1 ITINFC
7 FLMQLATDEKPPRR
21 KTSGSPNGG
30 NGGGSRGPSG
40 LKISFLCLIV
50 SVILLLFVFGVY
62 RLFYCNDSSPKVVLT
77 KHSDFPTVTVA
88 YLHVEPP
95 SPSPPSP
102 SPLPSPS
109 PARHLVQKK
118 PPNPQPEPAGFV
130 SENASPY
137 LARLASKF
145 GYSKVQYAAIIDA
158 GSTGSRVLAYKFN
171 RSFIDNKLVL
181 YEELFKERKP
191 GLSSFADNPAEGAH
205 SIKLLLDEARAFIP
219 KEHWSSTP
227 LVLKATAGLRLLP
240 TSKAE
245 NILNAVRELFA
256 KSEFSVDMDAV
267 EIMEGTDEGI
277 FSWFTV
283 NFLLGRLSKTN
294 QAAALDLGGGSTQ
307 VTFSPTDPE
316 QVPVYDKYMHEVV
329 TSSKKINVF
338 THSYL
343 GLGLMA
349 ARHAVFTH
357 GHKKDD
363 VLLESVCVNP
373 IIGNRTWTY
382 GNVKYKVSGKE
393 NGKSSAEQPVVDFE
407 ACLELVK
414 SKVMPLVK
422 PKPFTLKQHAV
433 AAFSYY
439 FERAIESGLVD
450 PLAGGETTVE
460 AYRKKAQEICAIPN
474 DEQPFMCFD
483 LTFIS
488 TLLREGFGLNDGKK
502 IKLYKKIDGH
512 EISWA
517 LGCAYNVL
525 TSDEKFGNS

>member
-1 ITINFC
+1 LYVF
-7 FLMQLATDEKPPRR
+7 QLATDEKPPRR
-21 KTSGSPNGG
+21 KSSGSPNASSGA
-30 NGGGSRGPSG
+30 NRGPSG
-40 LKISFLCLIV
+40 LKISFLCLVI

-62 RLFYCNDSSPKVVLT
+62 HLYYVNEPIPKVVLT
-77 KHSDFPTVTVA
+77 KPSDFPTVTVRYA
-88 YLHVEPP
+88 NVEPHFP
-95 SPSPPSP
+95 TPVRP
-102 SPLPSPS
+102 
-109 PARHLVQKK
+109 VVTKK
-118 PPNPQPEPAGFV
+118 PITKTPNADDDAAGFV

-137 LARLASKF
+137 LARLASQF

-240 TSKAE
+240 ASKAE
-245 NILNAVRELFA
+245 NILNAVRDLFA

-267 EIMEGTDEGI
+267 EIMDGTDEGI

-357 GHKKDD
+357 GYKKEDS
-363 VLLESVCVNP
+363 VLESVCVNP
-373 IIGNRTWTY
+373 IIANRTWTY
-382 GNVKYKVSGKE
+382 GNVQYKVSGKE
-393 NGKSSAEQPVVDFE
+393 NPKSSAEQPIVDFD
-407 ACLELVK
+407 ACLDLVK

-460 AYRKKAQEICAIPN
+460 AYRKKAQEICAIP
-474 DEQPFMCFD
+474 
-483 LTFIS
+483 S
-488 TLLREGFGLNDGKK
+488 
-502 IKLYKKIDGH
+502 
-512 EISWA
+512 
-517 LGCAYNVL
+517 
-525 TSDEKFGNS
+525 

>member
-1 ITINFC
+1 MSTTDVRKRK
-7 FLMQLATDEKPPRR
+7 LVSDEKSSHSSRR
-21 KTSGSPNGG
+21 KGSASGSAGR
-30 NGGGSRGPSG
+30 GGGGTSG
-40 LKISFLCLIV
+40 LKLSFLCLII
-50 SVILLLFVFGVY
+50 SVVLLLFVFGVY
-62 RLFYCNDSSPKVVLT
+62 HMYYAQVSIPTTVT
-77 KHSDFPTVTVA
+77 KSTKTTNLPTVTIPF
-88 YLHVEPP
+88 HE
-95 SPSPPSP
+95 SPHMETRPHPRTTMK
-102 SPLPSPS
+102 
-109 PARHLVQKK
+109 PATPRHTHG
-118 PPNPQPEPAGFV
+118 NDAGFV
-130 SENASPY
+130 SDNASPY
-137 LARLASKF
+137 LARLASKL

-240 TSKAE
+240 QSKAE
-245 NILNAVRELFA
+245 NLLNAVRDLFA
-256 KSEFSVDMDAV
+256 KSEFSVDIDAV
-267 EIMEGTDEGI
+267 EIMDGTDEGI

-349 ARHAVFTH
+349 ARHDVFTK
-357 GHKKDD
+357 GYDAGD
-363 VLLESVCVNP
+363 TVVESVCVNP
-373 IIGNRTWTY
+373 IIANRTWIY
-382 GNVKYKVSGKE
+382 GNVKYQVSGKE
-393 NGKSSAEQPVVDFE
+393 NSKSSAEQPVVDFDT
-407 ACLELVK
+407 CLELVK

-450 PLAGGETTVE
+450 PTAGGETTVE

-488 TLLREGFGLNDGKK
+488 VLLREGFGLNDSKK
-502 IKLYKKIDGH
+502 VKLYKKIDGH

-525 TSDEKFGNS
+525 TSDEKFNNS

>member
-1 ITINFC
+1 MASDDKVPN
-7 FLMQLATDEKPPRR
+7 QAHRR
-21 KTSGSPNGG
+21 KSSGSSSNG
-30 NGGGSRGPSG
+30 RGRVPSG
-40 LKISFLCLIV
+40 LKISFLCLII
-50 SVILLLFVFGVY
+50 SVVLLLFVFGVY
-62 RLFYCNDSSPKVVLT
+62 RFYYCKSSIPTLPTVT
-77 KHSDFPTVTVA
+77 KTSEFPTVTVPFHESPHMDMDHR
-88 YLHVEPP
+88 LHQPRTTTAK
-95 SPSPPSP
+95 
-102 SPLPSPS
+102 PLTTH
-109 PARHLVQKK
+109 RNNHHDD
-118 PPNPQPEPAGFV
+118 AGFI
-130 SENASPY
+130 SDNASPY
-137 LARLASKF
+137 LARLASKL

-191 GLSSFADNPAEGAH
+191 GLSSFADNPSEGAH

-240 TSKAE
+240 QSKAE
-245 NILNAVRELFA
+245 NLLNAVRDLFA
-256 KSEFSVDMDAV
+256 KSEFSVDIDAV

-316 QVPVYDKYMHEVV
+316 QVPVYDKYMHEVA
-329 TSSKKINVF
+329 TSNKKINVF

-349 ARHAVFTH
+349 ARHAVFTK
-357 GHKKDD
+357 GYSAEDTI
-363 VLLESVCVNP
+363 VESVCVNP
-373 IIGNRTWTY
+373 IIANRTWTY
-382 GNVKYKVSGKE
+382 GNVKYSVSGKE
-393 NGKSSAEQPVVDFE
+393 NSKSTAEQPVVDFDE
-407 ACLELVK
+407 CLELVK

-450 PLAGGETTVE
+450 PTAGGETTVE

-488 TLLREGFGLNDGKK
+488 VLLREGFGLNDGKK
-502 IKLYKKIDGH
+502 IKVSIECDVKND
-512 EISWA
+512 
-517 LGCAYNVL
+517 
-525 TSDEKFGNS
+525 

>member
-1 ITINFC
+1 MTNTD
-7 FLMQLATDEKPPRR
+7 LRKRKLATDEKPPRR
-21 KTSGSPNGG
+21 KSSGSPNASSGG
-30 NGGGSRGPSG
+30 NRGPSG
-40 LKISFLCLIV
+40 LKISFLCLVI

-62 RLFYCNDSSPKVVLT
+62 HLYYVKDNVVSKPVLT
-77 KHSDFPTVTVA
+77 KPSDFPTVTVR
-88 YLHVEPP
+88 YSDVEPHF
-95 SPSPPSP
+95 SPSV
-102 SPLPSPS
+102 
-109 PARHLVQKK
+109 RRVVTKK
-118 PPNPQPEPAGFV
+118 PPTTQPPTTDDAGFV

-240 TSKAE
+240 ASKAE
-245 NILNAVRELFA
+245 NILNAVRDLFA

-267 EIMEGTDEGI
+267 EIMDGTDEGI

-357 GHKKDD
+357 GYKKEDS
-363 VLLESVCVNP
+363 VLESVCVNP
-373 IIGNRTWTY
+373 IIANRTWTY
-382 GNVKYKVSGKE
+382 GNVNYKVSGKE
-393 NGKSSAEQPVVDFE
+393 NGKSSAEQPIVDFD

-525 TSDEKFGNS
+525 TSDEKFSNS

>member
-1 ITINFC
+1 MTTTDVRKRK
-7 FLMQLATDEKPPRR
+7 LATDEKPLQGNRR
-21 KTSGSPNGG
+21 KGSGSVS
-30 NGGGSRGPSG
+30 GSRGPSG

-50 SVILLLFVFGVY
+50 SVVLLLFVFGVY
-62 RLFYCNDSSPKVVLT
+62 HLYFCNKEPHKVVLT
-77 KHSDFPTVTVA
+77 KPSDFPTVTVA
-88 YLHVEPP
+88 FSHIEPHFP
-95 SPSPPSP
+95 HEPVVPTSTTN
-102 SPLPSPS
+102 
-109 PARHLVQKK
+109 K
-118 PPNPQPEPAGFV
+118 PKRKTKTETESADAAGFV

-240 TSKAE
+240 QSKAE
-245 NILNAVRELFA
+245 NILNAVRDLFA

-267 EIMEGTDEGI
+267 EIMDGTDEGI

-357 GHKKDD
+357 GHKKEDT
-363 VLLESVCVNP
+363 LLESVCVNP
-373 IIGNRTWTY
+373 IIANRTWTY
-382 GNVKYKVSGKE
+382 GNVKYKVSGRD
-393 NGKSSAEQPVVDFE
+393 NTKSSTAEQPIVDFE

-525 TSDEKFGNS
+525 TSDEKFSNS

>member
-1 ITINFC
+1 MTNTEVRKRK
-7 FLMQLATDEKPPRR
+7 LATDEKPPRR
-21 KTSGSPNGG
+21 KSSGSPSASSGA
-30 NGGGSRGPSG
+30 SRGTSG
-40 LKISFLCLIV
+40 LKISFLCLVI

-62 RLFYCNDSSPKVVLT
+62 HLYYVREPIPKVVLT
-77 KHSDFPTVTVA
+77 KPSDFPTVTA
-88 YLHVEPP
+88 RYSHVEPHFA
-95 SPSPPSP
+95 PP
-102 SPLPSPS
+102 
-109 PARHLVQKK
+109 VVVTKK
-118 PPNPQPEPAGFV
+118 PHTKKPNADDDVAAGFV

-137 LARLASKF
+137 LARLASQF

-240 TSKAE
+240 ASKAE
-245 NILNAVRELFA
+245 NILNAVRDLFA

-267 EIMEGTDEGI
+267 EIMDGTDEGI

-357 GHKKDD
+357 GYKKEDS
-363 VLLESVCVNP
+363 VLESVCVNP
-373 IIGNRTWTY
+373 IIANRTWTY
-382 GNVKYKVSGKE
+382 GNVQYKVSGKE
-393 NGKSSAEQPVVDFE
+393 NGKSSAEQPIVDFD

-525 TSDEKFGNS
+525 TSDEKFSNS

>member
-1 ITINFC
+1 MTNTDVRKRK
-7 FLMQLATDEKPPRR
+7 LASDDKSSQQNRR
-21 KTSGSPNGG
+21 KGSPSAG
-30 NGGGSRGPSG
+30 NGNGRGGVTSG
-40 LKISFLCLIV
+40 LKVSFLCLVV
-50 SVILLLFVFGVY
+50 SVVLLLFVFGVY
-62 RLFYCNDSSPKVVLT
+62 QLFYAKSTQSNLT
-77 KHSDFPTVTVA
+77 KSSVLPTVSIN
-88 YLHVEPP
+88 YR
-95 SPSPPSP
+95 SYNNKQQ
-102 SPLPSPS
+102 
-109 PARHLVQKK
+109 QKS
-118 PPNPQPEPAGFV
+118 QSGSGLA
-130 SENASPY
+130 SDNASPY
-137 LARLASKF
+137 LARLASKL

-191 GLSSFADNPAEGAH
+191 GLSSFADKPDEGAH

-219 KEHWSSTP
+219 KEHWASTP

-240 TSKAE
+240 QSKAE
-245 NILNAVRELFA
+245 NLLNAVRDLFA
-256 KSEFSVDMDAV
+256 KSEFSVDIDAV
-267 EIMEGTDEGI
+267 EIMDGTDEGI

-316 QVPVYDKYMHEVV
+316 QVPVYDKYMHEVI
-329 TSSKKINVF
+329 TSNKKINVF

-349 ARHAVFTH
+349 ARHAVFTK
-357 GHKKDD
+357 GYSAEETF
-363 VLLESVCVNP
+363 VESICVNP
-373 IIGNRTWTY
+373 IIANRTWIY
-382 GNVKYKVSGKE
+382 GNVKYQVSGKE
-393 NGKSSAEQPVVDFE
+393 NSKSSAEQPVVDFE

-450 PLAGGETTVE
+450 PTAGGETTVE

-488 TLLREGFGLNDGKK
+488 VLLREGFGLNDGKK

-525 TSDEKFGNS
+525 TSDEKFNNS

>member
-1 ITINFC
+1 MTNTDVRKRK
-7 FLMQLATDEKPPRR
+7 LATDEKPPRR
-21 KTSGSPNGG
+21 KGSASPNGG
-30 NGGGSRGPSG
+30 NGGNRGGTSG
-40 LKISFLCLIV
+40 LKISFLCLII

-62 RLFYCNDSSPKVVLT
+62 RYYYCNNTPAPRVLT
-77 KHSDFPTVTVA
+77 KSSDFPTVTVP
-88 YLHVEPP
+88 YFHVEPHFP
-95 SPSPPSP
+95 PPPPPSTS
-102 SPLPSPS
+102 SPHRAAL
-109 PARHLVQKK
+109 KK
-118 PPNPQPEPAGFV
+118 PTTNPQTSGFV

-191 GLSSFADNPAEGAH
+191 GLSSFADNPADGAH

-240 TSKAE
+240 ASKAE

-256 KSEFSVDMDAV
+256 KSEFNLDMDAV

-316 QVPVYDKYMHEVV
+316 QVPIYDKYMHEVV

-349 ARHAVFTH
+349 ARHAVFSH
-357 GHKKDD
+357 GYKKEDT
-363 VLLESVCVNP
+363 VLESVCVNP
-373 IIGNRTWTY
+373 IIANRTWTY
-382 GNVKYKVSGKE
+382 GNVQYKVSGKE
-393 NGKSSAEQPVVDFE
+393 NGKSSAEQPIVDFE

-422 PKPFTLKQHAV
+422 PKPFTLKQHTV

-460 AYRKKAQEICAIPN
+460 AYRKKAQEICSIPN

-525 TSDEKFGNS
+525 TSDEKFSNS

>member
-1 ITINFC
+1 
-7 FLMQLATDEKPPRR
+7 MATDEKPPRR
-21 KTSGSPNGG
+21 KASGSPKGGTG
-30 NGGGSRGPSG
+30 NGSSGPSG

-50 SVILLLFVFGVY
+50 SVILLIFVFGVY
-62 RLFYCNDSSPKVVLT
+62 RFYFCKDPHPTRPVLT
-77 KHSDFPTVTVA
+77 RTSDFPTVTVP
-88 YLHVEPP
+88 YMHVEPHFPAPTHQP
-95 SPSPPSP
+95 S
-102 SPLPSPS
+102 
-109 PARHLVQKK
+109 RDVVHGMKK
-118 PPNPQPEPAGFV
+118 PKPSAQTEPPAAGFV

-240 TSKAE
+240 PSKAE

-316 QVPVYDKYMHEVV
+316 QVPIYDKYMHEVV

-357 GHKKDD
+357 GHKKEDT
-363 VLLESVCVNP
+363 LLESVCVNP

-382 GNVKYKVSGKE
+382 GNVQYKVSGKE
-393 NGKSSAEQPVVDFE
+393 NPKSSAEQPVVDFE
-407 ACLELVK
+407 TCLELVK

-422 PKPFTLKQHAV
+422 PKPFTLKQHTV

-525 TSDEKFGNS
+525 TSDEKFNNS

>member
-1 ITINFC
+1 MSIP
-7 FLMQLATDEKPPRR
+7 QLASDDKLSQPNRR
-21 KTSGSPNGG
+21 KGSSG
-30 NGGGSRGPSG
+30 NGSGNGRGGVTSG
-40 LKISFLCLIV
+40 LKVSFLCLVV
-50 SVILLLFVFGVY
+50 SVILLLFIFGVY
-62 RLFYCNDSSPKVVLT
+62 QLYYAKATSPNVSQLT
-77 KHSDFPTVTVA
+77 KSSVFPTVSIH
-88 YLHVEPP
+88 YR
-95 SPSPPSP
+95 S
-102 SPLPSPS
+102 
-109 PARHLVQKK
+109 QK
-118 PPNPQPEPAGFV
+118 QQSQSGSGIA
-130 SENASPY
+130 SDNASPY
-137 LARLASKF
+137 LARLASKL

-158 GSTGSRVLAYKFN
+158 GSTGSRILAYKFI

-240 TSKAE
+240 QSKAE
-245 NILNAVRELFA
+245 NLLNSVRDLFA
-256 KSEFSVDMDAV
+256 KSEFSVDIDAV
-267 EIMEGTDEGI
+267 EIMDGTDEGI

-316 QVPVYDKYMHEVV
+316 QVPVYDKYMHEVI
-329 TSSKKINVF
+329 TSNKKINVF

-349 ARHAVFTH
+349 ARHAVFTK
-357 GHKKDD
+357 GYSAEDTF
-363 VLLESVCVNP
+363 VESVCVNP
-373 IIGNRTWTY
+373 IIANRTWTY
-382 GNVKYKVSGKE
+382 GNVKYQVSGKE
-393 NGKSSAEQPVVDFE
+393 NSKLTAEQPVVDFE

-450 PLAGGETTVE
+450 PTAGGETTVE

-488 TLLREGFGLNDGKK
+488 VLLREGFGLNDGKK
-502 IKLYKKIDGH
+502 VKVDWKSLK
-512 EISWA
+512 
-517 LGCAYNVL
+517 
-525 TSDEKFGNS
+525 NSICTYIFLFS

>member
-1 ITINFC
+1 MKYEYK
-7 FLMQLATDEKPPRR
+7 LLATDEKPPRR
-21 KTSGSPNGG
+21 KSSGSPNVGSGG
-30 NGGGSRGPSG
+30 NRGPSG
-40 LKISFLCLIV
+40 LKISFLCLVI
-50 SVILLLFVFGVY
+50 SVILLLFVFENVV
-62 RLFYCNDSSPKVVLT
+62 SKPVLT
-77 KHSDFPTVTVA
+77 KPSEFPTVTVRYA
-88 YLHVEPP
+88 NVEPHF
-95 SPSPPSP
+95 SPPV
-102 SPLPSPS
+102 
-109 PARHLVQKK
+109 RRVVIKK
-118 PPNPQPEPAGFV
+118 PSTTQPSTMDNDAGFV

-145 GYSKVQYAAIIDA
+145 GYSKVH
-158 GSTGSRVLAYKFN
+158 
-171 RSFIDNKLVL
+171 FIDNKLVL

-240 TSKAE
+240 ASKAE
-245 NILNAVRELFA
+245 NILNA
-256 KSEFSVDMDAV
+256 SEFSVDMDAV
-267 EIMEGTDEGI
+267 EIMDGTDEGI

-329 TSSKKINVF
+329 TSSKKINV
-338 THSYL
+338 YL

-357 GHKKDD
+357 GYKKEDS
-363 VLLESVCVNP
+363 VLESVCVNP
-373 IIGNRTWTY
+373 IIANRTWTY
-382 GNVKYKVSGKE
+382 GNVQYKVSGKE
-393 NGKSSAEQPVVDFE
+393 NGKSSAEQPIVDFD

-414 SKVMPLVK
+414 S
-422 PKPFTLKQHAV
+422 KQHAV

-525 TSDEKFGNS
+525 TSDEKFSNS

>member
-1 ITINFC
+1 MTNTDVRKRK
-7 FLMQLATDEKPPRR
+7 LATDEKPPRR
-21 KTSGSPNGG
+21 KSSGSPSASSSSGG
-30 NGGGSRGPSG
+30 NRGPSG
-40 LKISFLCLIV
+40 LKISFLCLVI

-62 RLFYCNDSSPKVVLT
+62 HLYFAPQPAPKVVLT
-77 KHSDFPTVTVA
+77 KPSDFPTVTVRYA
-88 YLHVEPP
+88 HVEPHFP
-95 SPSPPSP
+95 TPV
-102 SPLPSPS
+102 
-109 PARHLVQKK
+109 RRVVTKK
-118 PPNPQPEPAGFV
+118 PPINPDDDDAGFV

-137 LARLASKF
+137 LARLASQF

-240 TSKAE
+240 ASKAE
-245 NILNAVRELFA
+245 NILNAVRDLFA

-267 EIMEGTDEGI
+267 EIMDGTDEGI

-357 GHKKDD
+357 GYKKEDS
-363 VLLESVCVNP
+363 VLESVCVNP
-373 IIGNRTWTY
+373 IIANRTWTY
-382 GNVKYKVSGKE
+382 GNVQYKVSGKE
-393 NGKSSAEQPVVDFE
+393 NGKSSAEQPIVDFD

-525 TSDEKFGNS
+525 TSDEKFSNS

>member
-1 ITINFC
+1 MRPF
-7 FLMQLATDEKPPRR
+7 QLATDEKPPRR
-21 KTSGSPNGG
+21 KSSGSPNAGSGG
-30 NGGGSRGPSG
+30 NRGGTSG

-62 RLFYCNDSSPKVVLT
+62 RLYYCKNAPVPRVLT
-77 KHSDFPTVTVA
+77 KPSDFPTVTVP
-88 YLHVEPP
+88 YFHVEPHFP
-95 SPSPPSP
+95 PPPPST
-102 SPLPSPS
+102 STTTHRAVL
-109 PARHLVQKK
+109 KK
-118 PPNPQPEPAGFV
+118 PTTNPQTEPAGFI

-240 TSKAE
+240 ASKAE

-256 KSEFSVDMDAV
+256 KSEFNVDMDAV

-283 NFLLGRLSKTN
+283 NFLLGRLSKSN

-316 QVPVYDKYMHEVV
+316 QVPIYDKYMHEVV

-349 ARHAVFTH
+349 ARHAVFSH
-357 GHKKDD
+357 GYKKDD
-363 VLLESVCVNP
+363 TVLESVCVNP
-373 IIGNRTWTY
+373 IIANRTWTY
-382 GNVKYKVSGKE
+382 GNVQYKVSGRE
-393 NGKSSAEQPVVDFE
+393 NGKSSAEQPIVDFE

-422 PKPFTLKQHAV
+422 PKPFTLKQHTV

-502 IKLYKKIDGH
+502 IKVGVTLSNNYLK
-512 EISWA
+512 
-517 LGCAYNVL
+517 L
-525 TSDEKFGNS
+525 

>member
-1 ITINFC
+1 MKYEYKLLTSEDKVPHG
-7 FLMQLATDEKPPRR
+7 ARR
-21 KTSGSPNGG
+21 KSSSLNSNG
-30 NGGGSRGPSG
+30 RGTTSG
-40 LKISFLCLIV
+40 LKLSFLCL
-50 SVILLLFVFGVY
+50 VICVVLLLFVFGVY
-62 RLFYCNDSSPKVVLT
+62 HLYFANTPPTVTMHASEST
-77 KHSDFPTVTVA
+77 KPFTFPTVTVKF
-88 YLHVEPP
+88 HESPHIDIHSTRPP
-95 SPSPPSP
+95 TNTKSQTTHEQNEH
-102 SPLPSPS
+102 
-109 PARHLVQKK
+109 ADKH
-118 PPNPQPEPAGFV
+118 AGFV
-130 SENASPY
+130 SDNASPY
-137 LARLASKF
+137 LAHLASKL

-171 RSFIDNKLVL
+171 RSFLDNKLVL

-191 GLSSFADNPAEGAH
+191 GLSSFADNPADGAH

-240 TSKAE
+240 QSKAE
-245 NILNAVRELFA
+245 NLLNAVRDLFA
-256 KSEFSVDMDAV
+256 KSEFSVDIDAV
-267 EIMEGTDEGI
+267 EIMDGTDEGI

-316 QVPVYDKYMHEVV
+316 QVPVYDKFMHEVV
-329 TSSKKINVF
+329 TSNKKINVF

-349 ARHAVFTH
+349 ARHAVFTK
-357 GHKKDD
+357 GYSAEDTI
-363 VLLESVCVNP
+363 VESICVNP
-373 IIGNRTWTY
+373 IIANRTWTY
-382 GNVKYKVSGKE
+382 ANVKYQVSGKE
-393 NGKSSAEQPVVDFE
+393 NSKSTAEQPVVDFE
-407 ACLELVK
+407 SCLELVK

-450 PLAGGETTVE
+450 PTAGGETTVE

-488 TLLREGFGLNDGKK
+488 VLLREGFGLNDSKK
-502 IKLYKKIDGH
+502 VKLYKKIDGH

-525 TSDEKFGNS
+525 TSDEKFNNS

>member
-1 ITINFC
+1 MTTTDVRKRK
-7 FLMQLATDEKPPRR
+7 LASDDKVTPANRR
-21 KTSGSPNGG
+21 KGSGAG
-30 NGGGSRGPSG
+30 NGNGRGGVTSG
-40 LKISFLCLIV
+40 LKVSFLCLIV
-50 SVILLLFVFGVY
+50 SVVLLLFVFGVY
-62 RLFYCNDSSPKVVLT
+62 QLYFAKMSMPIVPKLT
-77 KHSDFPTVTVA
+77 KTSDFPTVTVPF
-88 YLHVEPP
+88 HE
-95 SPSPPSP
+95 SPHHAQPNAPRP
-102 SPLPSPS
+102 TT
-109 PARHLVQKK
+109 K
-118 PPNPQPEPAGFV
+118 PTTHNHNNNNNNHAGAV
-130 SENASPY
+130 SDNASPY
-137 LARLASKF
+137 LARLASKL

-240 TSKAE
+240 QSKAE
-245 NILNAVRELFA
+245 NLLNAVRDLFA
-256 KSEFSVDMDAV
+256 KSEFSVDIDAV
-267 EIMEGTDEGI
+267 EIMNGTDEGI

-329 TSSKKINVF
+329 TSNKKINVF

-349 ARHAVFTH
+349 ARHAVFTK
-357 GHKKDD
+357 GYSAEET
-363 VLLESVCVNP
+363 VVESVCVNP
-373 IIGNRTWTY
+373 IIANRTWVY
-382 GNVKYKVSGKE
+382 GNVKYQVSGKE
-393 NGKSSAEQPVVDFE
+393 NSKSSAEQPIVDFD

-450 PLAGGETTVE
+450 PTAGGETTVE
-460 AYRKKAQEICAIPN
+460 GYRKKAQEICAIPN

-488 TLLREGFGLNDGKK
+488 VLLREGFGLNDSKK
-502 IKLYKKIDGH
+502 VKLYKKIDGH

-525 TSDEKFGNS
+525 TSDEKFNNS

>member
-1 ITINFC
+1 MTNTDVRKRK
-7 FLMQLATDEKPPRR
+7 LATDEKPPRR
-21 KTSGSPNGG
+21 KSSGSPNASS
-30 NGGGSRGPSG
+30 GGSRGPSG
-40 LKISFLCLIV
+40 LKISFLCLII

-62 RLFYCNDSSPKVVLT
+62 HLYNVKDEVPKVVLT
-77 KHSDFPTVTVA
+77 KTSDFPTVTVPYA
-88 YLHVEPP
+88 HVEPHFA
-95 SPSPPSP
+95 PPV
-102 SPLPSPS
+102 
-109 PARHLVQKK
+109 RRVVTKK
-118 PPNPQPEPAGFV
+118 PIANKPTTDNDAGFV

-181 YEELFKERKP
+181 YEELFRERKP

-240 TSKAE
+240 ASKAE
-245 NILNAVRELFA
+245 NILNAVRDLFA

-267 EIMEGTDEGI
+267 EIMDGTDEGI

-307 VTFSPTDPE
+307 VTFSPTDPD

-357 GHKKDD
+357 GYKKEDS
-363 VLLESVCVNP
+363 VLESVCVNP
-373 IIGNRTWTY
+373 IIANRTWTY
-382 GNVKYKVSGKE
+382 GNVQYKVSGKE
-393 NGKSSAEQPVVDFE
+393 NGKSSAEQPIVDFD
-407 ACLELVK
+407 ACLDLVK

-525 TSDEKFGNS
+525 TSDEKFSNS